1 MIRVGFGKRSVEA
14 IVEGYPLL
22 TCTNNNDKMH
32 KIKPEQKSLDK
43 DLFRRKPDD
52 KGVRQKLS
60 CEGRVSDIPSS
71 AVSMHDTMQAQL

>member
-1 MIRVGFGKRSVEA
+1 MGGVWQAKRGG
-14 IVEGYPLL
+14 GYPLL
-22 TCTNNNDKMH
+22 TCTNNNDNDKMH

-43 DLFRRKPDD
+43 DLFRRKPD

-60 CEGRVSDIPSS
+60 REGRVSDIPSS

>member
-1 MIRVGFGKRSVEA
+1 MGGVWQAKRGG
-14 IVEGYPLL
+14 GYPLL

-52 KGVRQKLS
+52 KGVRQKL
-60 CEGRVSDIPSS
+60 
-71 AVSMHDTMQAQL
+71 